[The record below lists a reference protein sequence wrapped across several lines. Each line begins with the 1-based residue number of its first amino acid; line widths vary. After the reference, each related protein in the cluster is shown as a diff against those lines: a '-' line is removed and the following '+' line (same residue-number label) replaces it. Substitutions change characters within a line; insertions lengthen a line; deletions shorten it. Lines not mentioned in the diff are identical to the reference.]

1 MLDEQTIRAL
11 LQRVASGQQ
20 TVDEAVENLRT
31 LPYEDLGFAKLDHHR
46 ELRRGFPETVFCQGK
61 TPDQVAEIVQ
71 RLAANGPRV
80 LGTRASN
87 EHYQAARLRTPQLEY
102 DETARVIWLDR
113 EPDRARKPGI
123 VIVAAGT
130 SDLPVA
136 EEAAITLDLLG
147 HSAGRIYDVGVA
159 GLHRLLNHLPSLR
172 SANVVIC
179 CAGMEGAL
187 PSVVAGLIA
196 APLIAVPTSVG
207 YGASFGGLAAL
218 LGMLNTCSPG
228 VGVVN
233 IDNGYGAA
241 HLAAAINARIAPP
254 LAPSPGTPG
263 EGRGEGSSRSAS

>member
-11 LQRVASGQQ
+11 LERVARGQQ

-80 LGTRASN
+80 LGTRASS
-87 EHYQAARLRTPQLEY
+87 EHYEAARLRVPQLEY

-113 EPDRARKPGI
+113 EPERARKSGI
-123 VIVAAGT
+123 VLVAAGT

-147 HSAGRIYDVGVA
+147 HSVQRIYDVGVA
-159 GLHRLLNHLPSLR
+159 GLHRLLNHLPMLR
-172 SANVVIC
+172 GANVVIC

-241 HLAAAINARIAPP
+241 HLAAAINARVAVG
-254 LAPSPGTPG
+254 AAT
-263 EGRGEGSSRSAS
+263 

>member
-1 MLDEQTIRAL
+1 MNRAMPNEETIRAL
-11 LQRVASGQQ
+11 LERVARGEQ
-20 TVDEAVENLRT
+20 TVEQAVSSLRT
-31 LPYEDLGFAKLDHHR
+31 LPYEDLGYAKLDHHR
-46 ELRRGFPETVFCQGK
+46 ELRRGFPETVYCEGK
-61 TPDQVAEIVQ
+61 TPDQVAEIAQ
-71 RLAANGPRV
+71 RLAAYGPRV
-80 LGTRASN
+80 LGTRARQ
-87 EHYQAARLRTPQLEY
+87 EHFDAARLRVPDLEY
-102 DETARVIWLDR
+102 DETARTIWLDR
-113 EPDRARKPGI
+113 EPERTRKPGI
-123 VIVAAGT
+123 VLVAAGT

-147 HSAGRIYDVGVA
+147 HSVERVYDVGVA
-159 GLHRLLNHLPSLR
+159 GLHRLLRHLHVLR
-172 SANVVIC
+172 AANVVIV

-241 HLAAAINARIAPP
+241 QLAAAINARCAIPNSIEVDP
-254 LAPSPGTPG
+254 
-263 EGRGEGSSRSAS
+263 